1 MSHVHQFEFI
11 VAWRAGDNPPL
22 GAWLPPLNQQYNSV
36 EMASSP
42 GLQPIASMR
51 K

>member
-11 VAWRAGDNPPL
+11 VAWRGRRHPPF
-22 GAWLPPLNQQYNSV
+22 GPRLPPLNQQYSSV